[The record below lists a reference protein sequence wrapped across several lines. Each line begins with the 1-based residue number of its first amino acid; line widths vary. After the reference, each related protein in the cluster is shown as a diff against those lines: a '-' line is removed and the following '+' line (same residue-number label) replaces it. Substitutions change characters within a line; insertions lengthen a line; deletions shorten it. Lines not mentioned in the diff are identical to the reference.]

1 MSGLTLHGIGVTG
14 DIVVAPVF
22 VLPEVDL
29 GSRAGGGPEAE
40 DAALRDAIAAA
51 AEALETLAERVE
63 GEAAEIL
70 EFQAVLLDDED
81 MLEPIWRAI
90 AAGATADDAW
100 RTVMDHEIAEYA
112 EGDDEVFRARAADL
126 RDLRDR
132 VLRALHADSG
142 SEEIPSE
149 PSILVACDIPPSV
162 FLEIDPALI
171 SGVALAAGSRTSH
184 VALLARARGI
194 PMVVGMGSLPED
206 INSSNGVPSV
216 LDPVAETMTIAPND
230 ADIAEAKVRMATAA
244 YLAAEAS
251 TLLHLPARTKNGA
264 AIAVHI
270 NVDHP
275 AIVDDL
281 EPGMCDGIGLVR
293 TEFLFERGAPSED
306 SQYESYRKLVSW
318 ADGRPVTLRTLD
330 AGGDKPIPG
339 ITLDGE
345 TNPFLGVRGLR
356 LSMRLGEM
364 FDTQLRAMARAA
376 AHGPVKIMVPM
387 VTAPDEIPLSG
398 PGLTPLSRTS
408 RAKEFPMADLSWE

>member
-1 MSGLTLHGIGVTG
+1 M
-14 DIVVAPVF
+14 
-22 VLPEVDL
+22 
-29 GSRAGGGPEAE
+29 
-40 DAALRDAIAAA
+40 
-51 AEALETLAERVE
+51 
-63 GEAAEIL
+63 
-70 EFQAVLLDDED
+70 
-81 MLEPIWRAI
+81 
-90 AAGATADDAW
+90 
-100 RTVMDHEIAEYA
+100 
-112 EGDDEVFRARAADL
+112 
-126 RDLRDR
+126 
-132 VLRALHADSG
+132 
-142 SEEIPSE
+142 
-149 PSILVACDIPPSV
+149 
-162 FLEIDPALI
+162 
-171 SGVALAAGSRTSH
+171 ALAAGSRTSH

-275 AIVDDL
+275 TIVDDL

-356 LSMRLGEM
+356 LSMRLGDVRYPASGHGPSRRPWSGE
-364 FDTQLRAMARAA
+364 DHGSHGDRTRRDSPVRARLDAALADLAGQGIPHGRPQLGMMIEVPAA
-376 AHGPVKIMVPM
+376 ALAAELFDVDFYSIGTNDLIQYA
-387 VTAPDEIPLSG
+387 TACARDNRDVAALARRSSG
-398 PGLTPLSRTS
+398 
-408 RAKEFPMADLSWE
+408 RASG